1 VRIRKKLQ
9 RVIFI
14 CALLCPLVLA
24 ASTARA
30 AEPVQIKVEGLTGKE
45 LANVEASL
53 TLPAGLVRDG
63 KVDEL
68 WLERFKGQIPD
79 KVRDALSPFGYYDP
93 TIEVSTEKPHEGSYY
108 LHIKVELGTPISVTR
123 VDVRVRGAGA
133 EEKDLEKL
141 VAAFPLHT
149 GNRLRQ
155 DLYEE
160 AKAGLQGKAVALGF
174 LDADY
179 SVHDIRVTPS
189 QLTAEIDLWL
199 ETGEQYRF
207 GPVTYSGAPQF
218 PDRFLGRHVTFKPG
232 EIFSQAQLAQTQL
245 NFMNADRFSAVTIDA
260 DKSRAKDHSVPVEV
274 KLVPSPTRRLRVG
287 AGYGTDTGVRGG
299 LTYTDVDA
307 LSLGHKF
314 DAQLTASEF
323 IQGVAAAYT
332 IPSATDIDS
341 FYALLGNLQNE
352 YQSDYHIEKAS
363 MELQRA
369 KRFGIGRVGTF
380 YVQVQKENSEAGD
393 QITNAFLV
401 MPGVRLTGRTYDNL
415 TRPTKGYR
423 YLMEVRGTDQ
433 GLGSDTGFI
442 QFMANGDFIV
452 PLPWRLSLL
461 GRGQLGATAQN
472 EGSADLPISVR
483 FFAGG
488 DRSVRGYA
496 YQSLGPKDDKG
507 DVVGGKHLLVGSI
520 ELERAIGK
528 DWGIAA
534 FYDVGN
540 AFNTFSQMDLVQAVG
555 LGGRYYTPV
564 GPIRLDIARQIGVS
578 NPGFRVHLTLG
589 IEL

>member
-1 VRIRKKLQ
+1 
-9 RVIFI
+9 
-14 CALLCPLVLA
+14 
-24 ASTARA
+24 
-30 AEPVQIKVEGLTGKE
+30 
-45 LANVEASL
+45 
-53 TLPAGLVRDG
+53 
-63 KVDEL
+63 
-68 WLERFKGQIPD
+68 
-79 KVRDALSPFGYYDP
+79 
-93 TIEVSTEKPHEGSYY
+93 
-108 LHIKVELGTPISVTR
+108 
-123 VDVRVRGAGA
+123 
-133 EEKDLEKL
+133 
-141 VAAFPLHT
+141 
-149 GNRLRQ
+149 
-155 DLYEE
+155 
-160 AKAGLQGKAVALGF
+160 
-174 LDADY
+174 
-179 SVHDIRVTPS
+179 
-189 QLTAEIDLWL
+189 
-199 ETGEQYRF
+199 
-207 GPVTYSGAPQF
+207 VTYSGAPQF

-274 KLVPSPTRRLRVG
+274 KLVPSPTERLRVG

-314 DAQLTASEF
+314 DAQLMASEF

-352 YQSDYHIEKAS
+352 YQSDYHIQKAS
-363 MELQRA
+363 LELQRA

-534 FYDVGN
+534 FYDAGN